1 MTKIIE
7 KTYILLSWIFFIF
20 VVITVPLTNLENNN
34 GFLSWDKLV
43 HFFIFGILATL
54 TASLLKEISKNKKFF
69 SLKTISGIIF
79 IFCSL
84 LVILGEYLQKF
95 IPGRFPSTGDVFF
108 GILGIIVAIL
118 ITKKKS
124 DPLFFLF
131 S

>member
-34 GFLSWDKLV
+34 GFLGWDKLV